1 MTDLLLQGAQVDIS
15 GIDALLVSL
24 AGILLIMFALA
35 LLIGVIYLMKWI
47 LNMFKPMSK
56 LRAEAAATTPAPAE
70 KKEVVYAKGS
80 CGDFCLNNVSERDA
94 AMVMAIVA
102 DQLQTPI
109 NQLKFKSIKQVG
121 EDK

>member
-1 MTDLLLQGAQVDIS
+1 MTGLLLAGAQFDIS
-15 GIDALLVSL
+15 GGDALLISL
-24 AGILLIMFALA
+24 VGVLLIMASLA

-47 LNMFKPMSK
+47 LKMFQPMSK
-56 LRAEAAATTPAPAE
+56 LKAQAESTPAPA

-80 CGDFCLNNVSERDA
+80 CGDFCLNNVSEREA

-102 DQLQTPI
+102 DQLQKPL
-109 NQLKFKSIKQVG
+109 NQIRFKSIKEIG